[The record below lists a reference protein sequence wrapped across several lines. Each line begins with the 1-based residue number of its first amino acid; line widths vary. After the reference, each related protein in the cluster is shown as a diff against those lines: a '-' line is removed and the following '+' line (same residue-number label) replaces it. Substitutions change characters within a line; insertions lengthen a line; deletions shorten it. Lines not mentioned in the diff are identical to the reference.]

1 MFELIVDP
9 EFIDLIPP
17 LDPDEYTT
25 LENNIVNDG
34 FSPAYPIIT
43 WRGIIIDGHNRYS
56 VCVKH
61 NIEFITVEYD
71 FESREDVIDW
81 MVDNQLSRRNI
92 DSNTRA
98 FLIGKKYNKEKKG
111 HGGNRSSRGNN
122 CLLKTDER
130 LAQEFSTSPKTVKNN
145 EVYFKSVEKICSTGE
160 IGKNDV
166 LSDISMKDA
175 NKIAKLGECDL
186 IQAIANIKNNVVIT
200 SNEERVVN
208 LNIQLD
214 IETRQRMKE
223 MQGQIDTATFI
234 KHLINEKW
242 AVWG

>member
-1 MFELIVDP
+1 MIKLVIDP
-9 EFIDLIPP
+9 EFRDLIPP
-17 LDPDEYTT
+17 LDPDEYAT

-43 WRGIIIDGHNRYS
+43 WHGIIIDGHNRHA
-56 VCVKH
+56 VCIKH

-98 FLIGKKYNKEKKG
+98 FLIGKKYNTEKKG
-111 HGGNRSSRGNN
+111 HGGVRSSRGNN

-130 LAQEFSTSPKTVKNN
+130 LAHEFNTSPKTVKNN
-145 EVYFKSVEKICSTGE
+145 AMYFKSVEKICSTGE

-166 LSDISMKDA
+166 LSMVSMKDA
-175 NKIAKLGECDL
+175 NKIAKLGENDL
-186 IQAIANIKNNVVIT
+186 RKAIENIKNHEVVV
-200 SNEERVVN
+200 SSEERIVN

-223 MQGQIDTATFI
+223 MQEGRDTTTFI
-234 KHLINEKW
+234 KFLINEKW
-242 AVWG
+242 AVW